1 MKFYDDVKQFRKRIT
16 TPDKVVLYLTQ
27 KIPIFSFFDS
37 LTAFYLFIGKNEIQH
52 PSHTLYHCKKRVPMF
67 FFSGICVY
75 KSSSKHILK
84 HIDKTHF
91 S

>member
-1 MKFYDDVKQFRKRIT
+1 MIINKEYTHIINSEVRT
-16 TPDKVVLYLTQ
+16 YLTENVNCT
-27 KIPIFSFFDS
+27 IATLIVS

>member
-1 MKFYDDVKQFRKRIT
+1 MIINKEYTHIINSEVRT
-16 TPDKVVLYLTQ
+16 YLTENVNCT
-27 KIPIFSFFDS
+27 IATLIVS

-67 FFSGICVY
+67 FFFGICVY